1 MYINPIA
8 FILGFTRDFLFLA
21 DKKLIF
27 LSGHPWVQIDG
38 VAPDKPLDSAVL
50 SRLKQFFAMNKLKKM
65 ALKVIAESLSE
76 EEIAGLKEMFKMID
90 TDNSGQ
96 ITYEELKA
104 GLKRVGANLKE
115 SEIYD
120 LMHAVGSIWVPWAQM
135 NLLKDAWKSASAT
148 SIL

>member
-21 DKKLIF
+21 DKKFIF

-50 SRLKQFFAMNKLKKM
+50 SRLKQFSAMNKLKKM

-120 LMHAVGSIWVPWAQM
+120 LMHAMPGS
-135 NLLKDAWKSASAT
+135 LLVLHLFFEWQGRYGGPLW
-148 SIL
+148 IEI